1 MKSFRLRL
9 LASYGVALLVLLVA
23 WAGSEVVSQVT
34 GLLGKAQQTRDTIQ
48 QLNRLERA
56 LLDAETG
63 QRGYLLTGTLSY
75 RAPYD
80 AAALEVDAT
89 LIELN
94 RLTANNPVRRVM
106 LGPIAIDCAVEIGEL
121 RRTIELFESNGVV
134 SAARLVE
141 TGLGKRV
148 MDRLR
153 IGIVLLRELEGRQRK
168 DEVGHVSS
176 RIGLARAIVL
186 GGSLIAFV
194 LAMAVNGSLSSA
206 YEARESAQRMIESQA
221 DALRQQTAALSVAAL
236 ALKGSNEALDR
247 FAYSTSHDLKAPLR
261 GITNLAGW
269 IEEDLGDSAPD
280 DVKKN
285 LALLAGRAKRLEL
298 LIDGILAYS
307 RAGRVDQA
315 QSIETV
321 DAHQLVEEIRELL
334 APPANVKVAIEG
346 RLPTLTISR
355 APLQQILMN
364 LVQNAIKHGC
374 ANGGTVSIAGYE
386 TTDSYRFTVQDDG
399 PGIDPIYHERVFGIF
414 QTLQPRDR
422 VEGAGIGLAIVKKLV
437 ETRGGTISLTSAVGN
452 GARFEITLP
461 KRSWSS

>member
-9 LASYGVALLVLLVA
+9 LASYGVALLVMLVA

-34 GLLGKAQQTRDTIQ
+34 DLLVKAQQTRDTIQ

-56 LLDAETG
+56 LIDAETG

-89 LIELN
+89 LAELY
-94 RLTANNPVRRVM
+94 RLTATNPQRRAL
-106 LGPIAIDCAVEIGEL
+106 LGPIAVDCAVEIAEL

-134 SAARLVE
+134 SAAKLVE

-153 IGIVLLRELEGRQRK
+153 AGIVLLRDLEDRQRK

-176 RIGLARAIVL
+176 RITLARAIVL
-186 GGSLIAFV
+186 GGSLVAFV
-194 LAMAVNGSLSSA
+194 LAIAVNKSLSSA
-206 YEARESAQRMIESQA
+206 YEEREAAQRMIESQA
-221 DALRQQTAALSVAAL
+221 DSLRQQTAALSVAAL
-236 ALKGSNEALDR
+236 ALKGSNEALDQ

-269 IEEDLGDSAPD
+269 IEEDLGDGAPD
-280 DVKKN
+280 NVKKH

-307 RAGRVDQA
+307 RAGRMDTA
-315 QSIETV
+315 IETV
-321 DAHQLVEEIRELL
+321 DAQQLVEEIRELL
-334 APPANVKVAIEG
+334 APPENVRVAIDG
-346 RLPTLTISR
+346 RLPTLAISR

-374 ANGGTVSIAGYE
+374 AKGGTVSIAGFE
-386 TTDSYRFTVQDDG
+386 TSDAYRFAVSDDG
-399 PGIDPIYHERVFGIF
+399 PGIDPLYHERVFGIF

-437 ETRGGTISLTSAVGN
+437 ENRGGTISLTSTVGH

-461 KRSWSS
+461 KRSQHT